1 MASIASK
8 LSSTQ
13 IISLTEAGCNIQTKT
28 SIKNIDL
35 EFIDGQ
41 NVTIFNPLM
50 FSEESVELRMFA
62 DHWEFYVYHKNSGNF
77 EKCFYSIDDDDILTI
92 RREYEKTNAKWTYT
106 RA

>member
-8 LSSTQ
+8 LTSTQ

-50 FSEESVELRMFA
+50 FSEESVELRMFD
-62 DHWEFYVYHKNSGNF
+62 DHWEFYVYHKKSENI

-92 RREYEKTNAKWTYT
+92 QREYQKTKAKWTYT